1 MKPIQKHSSHKW
13 CVDYICVPI
22 RYQGGF
28 NVIPGDEIKMQM
40 QPYAVQPCKLY
51 FQGIGNRRSGGDG
64 SGRGGEDETGKK
76 KV

>member
-1 MKPIQKHSSHKW
+1 
-13 CVDYICVPI
+13 
-22 RYQGGF
+22 
-28 NVIPGDEIKMQM
+28 VIPGDEIKMQM